1 MVRLLYSQQL
11 EDIAGLRC
19 SCIYLQDTSNFIDLT
34 PLIVWILRVNGQC
47 LKLVFVRPLSVS
59 LGGDKNSLPLIAPL
73 MEDWKT

>member
-1 MVRLLYSQQL
+1 MVRLLCSQQL
-11 EDIAGLRC
+11 QATAGLHC

-47 LKLVFVRPLSVS
+47 LTLVFVRPLSVP